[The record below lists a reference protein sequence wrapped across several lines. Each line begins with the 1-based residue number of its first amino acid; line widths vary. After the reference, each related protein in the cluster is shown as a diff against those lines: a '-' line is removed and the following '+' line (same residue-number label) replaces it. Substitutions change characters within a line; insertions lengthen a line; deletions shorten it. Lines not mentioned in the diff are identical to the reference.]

1 MELRGAEMP
10 LKNHAKLRS
19 IDQWNSF
26 HSMWIG
32 KLAERLNLGPLPIR
46 FEAKPS
52 LKVGTN
58 AEIDVGTVE
67 ESVSLFAGMNG
78 YHPGDDNGGGT
89 AVAAEP
95 IVYAPPAP
103 AITAE
108 DVTFTD
114 TDLFEVQVFS
124 DDGWKLV
131 AAVELVSPA
140 NKDRVDTVR
149 TFTVKAASYLQ
160 AGVSLV
166 VVDVVA
172 GRSAELH
179 NELCDL
185 LDLPVAARWGSRSGF
200 SVVSYR
206 TRQDPKRPTP
216 LTKYGKVALDV
227 WPHAVG
233 YGDPLPTVPL
243 WLTPS
248 LAVPLELEPTYTST
262 CAGLRIT

>member
-1 MELRGAEMP
+1 MP
-10 LKNHAKLRS
+10 LKNHAKLHS
-19 IDQWNSF
+19 INQWNSF
-26 HSMWIG
+26 HAAWIAQIAFG
-32 KLAERLNLGPLPIR
+32 LNLGRLPVR

-58 AEIDVGTVE
+58 AEIDVATVE
-67 ESVSLFAGMNG
+67 ESVSLFAGVNG
-78 YHPGDDNGGGT
+78 FPPEADDAGGGV

-95 IVYAPPAP
+95 TVYAPPAP
-103 AITAE
+103 TLTAA

-140 NKDRVDTVR
+140 NKDRDDTVR

-185 LDLPVAARWGSRSGF
+185 LDLPAAVRWGSPSGF

-216 LTKYGKVALDV
+216 TTRYGKVTLDV

-243 WLTPS
+243 WLTPTF
-248 LAVPLELEPTYTST
+248 AVPLELEPTYTST

>member
-1 MELRGAEMP
+1 MP
-10 LKNHAKLRS
+10 LKNHAKLHS
-19 IDQWNSF
+19 INQWSSF
-26 HSMWIG
+26 HAAWTTSITF
-32 KLAERLNLGPLPIR
+32 ALNLGRLPVR

-52 LKVGTN
+52 LHVGTN
-58 AEIDVGTVE
+58 AEIDVATVE
-67 ESVSLFAGMNG
+67 ERGSLFAGVNG
-78 YHPGDDNGGGT
+78 FHPGGDDGGGV

-95 IVYAPPAP
+95 KVYTAPAP
-103 AITAE
+103 TLTA
-108 DVTFTD
+108 DNVTFTD

-131 AAVELVSPA
+131 AAIELVSPA
-140 NKDRVDTVR
+140 NKDRDDTVR

-179 NELCDL
+179 DELCDL
-185 LDLPVAARWGSRSGF
+185 LELPAAARWRSSTGF

-206 TRQDPKRPTP
+206 TRQDPKRSTPT
-216 LTKYGKVALDV
+216 TRYGKVALDV

-233 YGDPLPTVPL
+233 YGDELPTVPL

-262 CAGLRIT
+262 CAGLRIH